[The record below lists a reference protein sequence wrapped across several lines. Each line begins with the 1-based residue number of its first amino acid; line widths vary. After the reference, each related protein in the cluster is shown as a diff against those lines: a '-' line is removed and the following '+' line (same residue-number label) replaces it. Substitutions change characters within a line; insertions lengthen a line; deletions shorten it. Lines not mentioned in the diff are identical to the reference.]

1 MEQEVLDIQE
11 KSRMKRGISIFSL
24 IILVVIFTQSCNRRI
39 TPASVK
45 GKEISGYDSTKF
57 DYVFTEA
64 LKQKFL
70 GNAGDALKYLEQ
82 CVKLNPESDA
92 AYYEMSQIYLMLSD
106 AERGK
111 KYALK
116 ALSLSEKN
124 VWYQT
129 LVASLYYQQRN
140 IDSAVY
146 YYEKAVALNPEKED
160 LKMNLA
166 RIYSE
171 NHNYKK
177 AAELYNYLEIKY
189 GINENSTLSAVKNLI
204 SSGDFKSAEE
214 KIVKLLEKSPDN
226 IIYNGLLAEIYSMSG
241 EKNKAAEIY
250 RKLID
255 NNPGNPQI
263 QLSVCDFLINEKQ
276 YEDLFNIL
284 NTVVINDSITRDGKL
299 ELFSKI
305 ISDSIIVNKYTRNLE
320 LSIIVLEAAY
330 KNDGIIVLLR
340 PDLYVTQKKYLNAI
354 VRLEEIIGDQPLNY
368 FAWEKLLILYS
379 DVKNWDMLF
388 TKGEECATNFNMAF
402 LPKILYANA
411 AIEKEKFDIA
421 EEELRKAKILA
432 GNDTDKLIQVL
443 IMNADVL
450 YRKKEF
456 ELSFAAYR
464 EALKI
469 HPEDVLILN
478 NYAYYLAEQNQDL
491 KEAEKMAKKVVEKE
505 KGNATYLDTYAWVLY
520 KKGKLRDAEKLME
533 SIIKDG
539 DNNDAEYYEHLG
551 YIQKALKKCDK
562 AIASWNKA
570 LMIDSRKVLL
580 QKEIENCG
588 KK

>member
-1 MEQEVLDIQE
+1 
-11 KSRMKRGISIFSL
+11 
-24 IILVVIFTQSCNRRI
+24 
-39 TPASVK
+39 
-45 GKEISGYDSTKF
+45 
-57 DYVFTEA
+57 
-64 LKQKFL
+64 
-70 GNAGDALKYLEQ
+70 
-82 CVKLNPESDA
+82 
-92 AYYEMSQIYLMLSD
+92 
-106 AERGK
+106 
-111 KYALK
+111 
-116 ALSLSEKN
+116 
-124 VWYQT
+124 
-129 LVASLYYQQRN
+129 
-140 IDSAVY
+140 
-146 YYEKAVALNPEKED
+146 
-160 LKMNLA
+160 
-166 RIYSE
+166 
-171 NHNYKK
+171 
-177 AAELYNYLEIKY
+177 
-189 GINENSTLSAVKNLI
+189 
-204 SSGDFKSAEE
+204 
-214 KIVKLLEKSPDN
+214 
-226 IIYNGLLAEIYSMSG
+226 
-241 EKNKAAEIY
+241 
-250 RKLID
+250 
-255 NNPGNPQI
+255 
-263 QLSVCDFLINEKQ
+263 
-276 YEDLFNIL
+276 
-284 NTVVINDSITRDGKL
+284 
-299 ELFSKI
+299 
-305 ISDSIIVNKYTRNLE
+305 
-320 LSIIVLEAAY
+320 
-330 KNDGIIVLLR
+330 
-340 PDLYVTQKKYLNAI
+340 
-354 VRLEEIIGDQPLNY
+354 
-368 FAWEKLLILYS
+368 
-379 DVKNWDMLF
+379 
-388 TKGEECATNFNMAF
+388 MAF